1 MFENTNIFC
10 VIATKC
16 DQYIAIVDGYW
27 GRWDGMESMD
37 ASEQRAGR
45 GWFRAGGFAKW
56 EPPMRVLYISGLKTG
71 KEPALPE
78 RTAQHWARTYQ
89 AVRGTAVVSSSS
101 SSSSSSNSLLLSSNA
116 LATFLLVS
124 FCREFCV
131 TGSAFPHRRSIGP
144 AS

>member
-1 MFENTNIFC
+1 
-10 VIATKC
+10 
-16 DQYIAIVDGYW
+16 
-27 GRWDGMESMD
+27 MESMD

-56 EPPMRVLYISGLKTG
+56 EPRMRELYISGVKTG
-71 KEPALPE
+71 KEPAMPE

-101 SSSSSSNSLLLSSNA
+101 SSSSSNSLLLSSNA
-116 LATFLLVS
+116 LAIFLLVS

-131 TGSAFPHRRSIGP
+131 TGSAFSHRRSIGP
-144 AS
+144 ASCFPF